1 VYATSIGLLSMALES
16 QTAPMAYDPNEIAV
30 PEPEPVI
37 DETPEIEEVQ
47 EEEGSPEQ
55 TGSTQ
60 AKPRKDP
67 LWKGFVSGIKEWLE
81 NDDDIE

>member
-1 VYATSIGLLSMALES
+1 
-16 QTAPMAYDPNEIAV
+16 MAYDPNEIAV
-30 PEPEPVI
+30 PEAAPVI
-37 DETPEIEEVQ
+37 EETPEIEAPI